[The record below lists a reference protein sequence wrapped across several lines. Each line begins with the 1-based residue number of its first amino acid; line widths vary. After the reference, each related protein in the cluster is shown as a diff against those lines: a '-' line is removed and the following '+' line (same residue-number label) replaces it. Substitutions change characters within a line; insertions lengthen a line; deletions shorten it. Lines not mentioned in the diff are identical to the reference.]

1 MRLDELGRK
10 KDWTF
15 REKALRRELV
25 TSDNSSSDII
35 VRLIIIRLCIN
46 AGEQTDHDHPSR
58 RTTHQVRLIRRTS
71 QIVRIDG

>member
-25 TSDNSSSDII
+25 TSDNSSSDNSSSDNNSS
-35 VRLIIIRLCIN
+35 VYKR
-46 AGEQTDHDHPSR
+46 GQTDGS
-58 RTTHQVRLIRRTS
+58 
-71 QIVRIDG
+71 